1 MKSFLLS
8 FKKKIVIFVELGIE
22 SIQVSSQCLRQ
33 KPQKNKAK
41 INEGF
46 RRLCS
51 LETRRTID
59 DIASQWLIRRRKDCQ
74 SLQMTFHTRF
84 SIVLSYTGRLRLIT
98 IFHQNGNNWSEKKT
112 LSTVAMRLVNKQ
124 CVKPKSWVVL
134 SNGWRVFDS
143 LW

>member
-1 MKSFLLS
+1 MMVAKQIINDYNIDRSLFQRPCS
-8 FKKKIVIFVELGIE
+8 SWTIKRDVWKIVIFVELGIE

-98 IFHQNGNNWSEKKT
+98 IFHQNGNN
-112 LSTVAMRLVNKQ
+112 
-124 CVKPKSWVVL
+124 
-134 SNGWRVFDS
+134 
-143 LW
+143 